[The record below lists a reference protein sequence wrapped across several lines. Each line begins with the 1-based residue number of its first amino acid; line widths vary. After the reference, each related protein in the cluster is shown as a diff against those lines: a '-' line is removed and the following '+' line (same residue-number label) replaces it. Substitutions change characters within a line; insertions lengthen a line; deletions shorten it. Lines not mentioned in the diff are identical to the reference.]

1 MTIGARLIGK
11 RVKNQRKVLMKRKT
25 FFLICVGTAL
35 CVCTAI
41 WQVRAQAVDDDPTAT
56 ITFANNQSV
65 FANSDGRA
73 FELVGLQSGEVIDVT
88 VQFPADKV
96 GHAIRIEPLDG
107 GCIVSASTAVFVGE
121 DGTVAFR
128 FQAGNS
134 LGRYQVSLHDGA
146 EEIGLQFW
154 VLDPAN

>member
-1 MTIGARLIGK
+1 M
-11 RVKNQRKVLMKRKT
+11 MKRKP
-25 FFLICVGTAL
+25 FFLICAGTAL
-35 CVCTAI
+35 CVCTVI
-41 WQVRAQAVDDDPTAT
+41 WQVRAQAADNDPTAT
-56 ITFANNQSV
+56 ITFGNNQSV

-107 GCIVSASTAVFVGE
+107 GYVVSANDSVIIGD

-128 FQAGNS
+128 FQVGHS
-134 LGRYQVSLHDGA
+134 PGRYQVSLHDGA
-146 EEIGLQFW
+146 QEIGLQFW
-154 VLDPAN
+154 VLDSANPQNNPLTLTPTNPGI